1 MAIIKSLYM
10 RGAKQRL
17 AGAVFYTMKGQT
29 IAREL
34 ASQVSNPRTGKQQA
48 QRLRL
53 ANLVS
58 LYRAN
63 QHWMKRGAFEHKKTN
78 WSEYNAFVHSNAGNS
93 VVYLT
98 KQQAAQG
105 CAVVA
110 PVYVTMGS
118 LPAIG
123 YEYVAGQQYFSTD
136 LFLPIGTEVNGTT
149 LVSELST
156 ALLQSNNGLKNGDQ
170 ISVIQNIQGTDN
182 NTPSVVVRAYEFII
196 NTNDGRTM
204 NDLGLGGVLIADEI
218 TDEATALCVPFDT
231 TGGVAVILSREVGGQ
246 TRVSS
251 QGLELTP
258 SAVQF
263 LASFQTEE
271 AFEYA
276 SASYGETEE
285 NFLAAGYTSNSTNS
299 AVPVP
304 LAILSAGV
312 PSDVGGQVSVGSRGP
327 SVQGGDKLDI
337 VFNDSIESLGSS
349 NLSVSCTFVGNNMSG
364 GQIEE
369 TDVRR
374 VMQLENP
381 TRSELNI
388 IEGVIPKSNAYEPTL
403 LIGVTV
409 LIGGRTFSATWRKS
423 TK

>member
-34 ASQVSNPRTGKQQA
+34 ASQVSNPRTSKQQA

-63 QHWMKRGAFEHKKTN
+63 QSWMKRGAFEHKKTN
-78 WSEYNAFVHSNAGNS
+78 WSDYNAFVHANAGNIYS
-93 VVYLT
+93 VAYLT

-110 PVYVTMGS
+110 PVIITEGS
-118 LPAIG
+118 LPAVGI
-123 YEYVAGQQYFSTD
+123 EYVAGQEYFSTD
-136 LFLPIGTEVNGTT
+136 LYLPLGTVVNGTT
-149 LVSELST
+149 LISELST

-196 NTNDGRTM
+196 NTNDARTM

-218 TDEATALCVPFDT
+218 TDDTSALCVPFDM
-231 TGGVAVILSREVGGQ
+231 TGGVAVILSREVSGQ
-246 TRVSS
+246 IRVSS
-251 QGLELTP
+251 QGLALTT
-258 SAVQF
+258 SAISF

-271 AFEYA
+271 AFENA

-285 NFLAAGYTSNSTNS
+285 NFLAAGYMSNRANS
-299 AVPVP
+299 GVPVP
-304 LAILSAGV
+304 LAIISAGHT
-312 PSDVGGQVSVGSRGP
+312 SGGGSQVSVGSVGP
-327 SVQGGDKLDI
+327 SVNSGDTLDI
-337 VFNDSIESLGSS
+337 VFNDNIENLDVS
-349 NLSVSCTFVGNNMSG
+349 NLSVSCTFVGNTMSNG
-364 GQIEE
+364 VVDES
-369 TDVRR
+369 DVRR
-374 VMQLENP
+374 VMQLEAVF
-381 TRSELNI
+381 RAESNI
-388 IEGVIPKSNAYEPTL
+388 IEGDIPTPDTFDPIRL
-403 LIGVTV
+403 VGVTV
-409 LIGGRTFSATWRKS
+409 LIGGRTFSATWQ
-423 TK
+423 

>member
-34 ASQVSNPRTGKQQA
+34 ASQVSNPRTSKQQA

-63 QHWMKRGAFEHKKTN
+63 QSWMKRGAFEHKELR
-78 WSEYNAFVHSNAGNS
+78 WSDYNAFVHANAGNS
-93 VVYLT
+93 NSVAYLT

-105 CAVVA
+105 CAVAA
-110 PVYVTMGS
+110 PVIVTQGS

-136 LFLPIGTEVNGTT
+136 LFLPLGTEVNGTT

-156 ALLQSNNGLKNGDQ
+156 ALLQSNNGLQSGDQ

-196 NTNDGRTM
+196 NTSDGRTL
-204 NDLGLGGVLIADEI
+204 NDLGLGGVIIADET
-218 TDEATALCVPFDT
+218 TDEVSALCVPFDM

-246 TRVSS
+246 IRVSS
-251 QGLELTP
+251 QGLELTS

-271 AFEYA
+271 AFENA
-276 SASYGETEE
+276 SASYGETDE
-285 NFLAAGYTSNSTNS
+285 NFLASGYMSNRANS

-312 PSDVGGQVSVGSRGP
+312 LDSDVGQVSVGRIGP
-327 SVQGGDKLDI
+327 SVRGADTLDI
-337 VFNDSIESLGSS
+337 VFNDNIESLDSS
-349 NLSVSCTFVGNNMSG
+349 NLSVSCTFVGNGLENGSIVEPNAR
-364 GQIEE
+364 Q
-369 TDVRR
+369 
-374 VMQLENP
+374 VMLLENP
-381 TRSELNI
+381 IRSESNT
-388 IEGVIPKSNAYEPTL
+388 IEGDISQSVTFDPL
-403 LIGVTV
+403 RLVGVTV
-409 LIGGRTFSATWRKS
+409 NIGGRTFVGTWQ
-423 TK
+423 

>member
-63 QHWMKRGAFEHKKTN
+63 QHWMKRGAFEHKESN
-78 WSEYNAFVHSNAGNS
+78 WSDYNAFVHSNAGNS
-93 VVYLT
+93 NSLVYLT

-136 LFLPIGTEVNGTT
+136 LFLPLGTEVNGTT

-156 ALLQSNNGLKNGDQ
+156 ALLQSNNGLQNGDQ

-218 TDEATALCVPFDT
+218 TDEASALCVPFDT

-246 TRVSS
+246 IRVSS
-251 QGLELTP
+251 QGLELTS

-263 LASFQTEE
+263 LASFQSEE
-271 AFEYA
+271 AFENA
-276 SASYGETEE
+276 SASYGETED
-285 NFLAAGYTSNSTNS
+285 NFLGAGYMSNRTNS

-312 PSDVGGQVSVGSRGP
+312 TSAESAQASVGSLGP
-327 SVQGGDKLDI
+327 SVTSGDTLDI
-337 VFNDSIESLGSS
+337 VFNDNIENLDIS
-349 NLSVSCTFVGNNMSG
+349 NLSVSCTFVGNTMSNG
-364 GQIEE
+364 AIEE
-369 TDVRR
+369 SNVRQAI
-374 VMQLENP
+374 QLEDAL
-381 TRSELNI
+381 RSESNI
-388 IEGVIPKSNAYEPTL
+388 IEGDIPESVTFAPTRL
-403 LIGVTV
+403 VGVTV
-409 LIGGRTFSATWRKS
+409 LIGGRTFSATWQ
-423 TK
+423 